1 MRAKGNGDPELC
13 ASNLLRLFRGEVPF
27 ERVKGLDPRLIDRP
41 AGDLNAEV
49 QQDAE
54 WLLENYEPRVSVNSI
69 NIEPSEEAN
78 GGFLVT
84 ANVEEEEE

>member
-69 NIEPSEEAN
+69 NIEPSEEAS

-84 ANVEEEEE
+84 ANVEEKEE